1 MKTGSTPRTDGDGH
15 GLRGWRWI
23 RPGMYPWMRR
33 LLVAGLGLGLGG
45 WLMAQSVTPTPVSP
59 IMPTSGVI
67 QVYGSASG
75 ADPVG
80 PGDLL
85 DIEVFGEPQM
95 SGQVRIA
102 ANGDIRPPFLASQHV
117 AGETP
122 GQVEQQLRESYGK
135 LLRDPMVSVRLME
148 NNSRRITVTG
158 AVPRPGIYAYSGQLR
173 LLDALTLAGG
183 VDPNR
188 ASPDIFL
195 LHPAKAEGNTQPS
208 VDTVMETIDTRE
220 LVNHPDLN
228 RMLEPG
234 DVIDVPQQRRVY
246 ITGDVLH
253 PGEMPLLPQL
263 TLGKAITIAGGLLP
277 QASHGTVRVLRRSS
291 TGTGREQLVADIGAI
306 QNNRRP
312 DLPLEAGDIIV
323 VPGSAL
329 RVSGLEILDFLS
341 GTGRWRVQQS
351 ILNTLP

>member
-1 MKTGSTPRTDGDGH
+1 MTFSRQHATH
-15 GLRGWRWI
+15 GAGE
-23 RPGMYPWMRR
+23 WMR
-33 LLVAGLGLGLGG
+33 LLLGAGLVACLSAGLS
-45 WLMAQSVTPTPVSP
+45 AQSLTPTPVSP
-59 IMPTSGVI
+59 ILPSSGI
-67 QVYGSASG
+67 MQVYGSASG

-85 DIEVFGEPQM
+85 DIQVFGEPQM
-95 SGQVRIA
+95 SGQVRVA
-102 ANGDIRPPFLASQHV
+102 ANGDIRPAFLSSVHV
-117 AGETP
+117 AGKTP
-122 GQVEQQLRESYGK
+122 EEVQQQLQQNYAA
-135 LLRDPMVSVRLME
+135 LLRGPLVSVRLLE
-148 NNSRRITVTG
+148 NNSRRVTITG
-158 AVPRPGIYAYSGQLR
+158 AVPRPGIYAYSGQLS

-183 VDPNR
+183 VDPDR

-195 LHPAKAEGNTQPS
+195 LHPAKAEGNVQPA
-208 VDTVMETIDTRE
+208 VDTVMETIDTRK
-220 LVNHPDLN
+220 LVQDPSLN
-228 RMLEPG
+228 RLLEPG

-263 TLGKAITIAGGLLP
+263 TLGKAISIAGGLLP
-277 QASHGTVRVLRRSS
+277 QASHGAVKVLRRSS
-291 TGTGREQLVADIGAI
+291 TSTGRIQLVADIGAI

-323 VPGSAL
+323 VPGSVL

>member
-1 MKTGSTPRTDGDGH
+1 MNSPSNHSTRRAG
-15 GLRGWRWI
+15 RWV
-23 RPGMYPWMRR
+23 R
-33 LLVAGLGLGLGG
+33 LLLGTALLAGLSIGVA
-45 WLMAQSVTPTPVSP
+45 AQSITPTPVSP
-59 IMPTSGVI
+59 VLPSSGIM
-67 QVYGSASG
+67 QVYGSSSG

-85 DIEVFGEPQM
+85 DIQVFGEAQM
-95 SGQVRIA
+95 SGQVRVA
-102 ANGDIRPPFLASQHV
+102 ANGDIRPAFLPSLHV
-117 AGETP
+117 AGMTP
-122 GQVEQQLRESYGK
+122 AQIEDHLRTSYAT
-135 LLRDPMVSVRLME
+135 LLRDPLVSVRLLE
-148 NNSRRITVTG
+148 NNSRRITITG

-183 VDPNR
+183 VDPDR
-188 ASPDIFL
+188 ASPSIFL
-195 LHPAKAEGNTQPS
+195 LHPARAEGNTAPS
-208 VDTVMETIDTRE
+208 VDTVMETIDTRK
-220 LVNHPDLN
+220 LMQDPGLN

-234 DVIDVPQQRRVY
+234 DVIDVPQQKRVY

-253 PGEMPLLPQL
+253 PGEMPLLPQM

-277 QASHGTVRVLRRSS
+277 QASHGTVRVLRQSPTS
-291 TGTGREQLVADIGAI
+291 TGRKQLVANIGNI
-306 QNNRRP
+306 QNNRSP

-323 VPGSAL
+323 VPSSAL